1 MPNYNVQNDMAKTLK
16 DLDDRLRNLENPAP
30 KIQQTRIETLEAT
43 ASGTYVDLATPGPSL
58 AVQIGSSGSALITIQ
73 SYCGVNGLAGLQAGA
88 FIGVG
93 IDGAL
98 PTGNLDRLIYYAVS
112 AVAAIGLAGTPSGS
126 AVITGLSQGP
136 HTFKMMYYTASGGT
150 VSFQK
155 RQLQVT
161 PL

>member
-30 KIQQTRIETLEAT
+30 NIFQTIVATAQAT
-43 ASGTYVDLATPGPSL
+43 ASGTYVDLATAGPSL
-58 AVQIGSSGSALITIQ
+58 VVQIGASGSALVTVQ
-73 SYCGVNGLAGLQAGA
+73 SYCGVNGIAGSQAGA
-88 FIGVG
+88 FVGVG
-93 IDGAL
+93 VDGAL
-98 PTGNLDRLIYYAVS
+98 PTGSLDKMIYYAVS
-112 AVAAIGLAGTPSGS
+112 AAAAVGLAGTPTGS
-126 AVITGLSQGP
+126 SIVYGLSQGP

-150 VSFQK
+150 VTFGS